1 MIRIFLF
8 TAIFSLCAAAVI
20 LPVPSARAEGGKG
33 LSGFFN
39 RSKANDVSNQSGAP
53 VHMSPGVQ
61 GSAGPGNDRPVN
73 LGRAKE
79 KAARYEDSPMHKE
92 REQAKNAFREWNENE
107 LAERNVQANQVV
119 AQILADT
126 AAAEQRARKQQAEK
140 IAQGAK
146 RISSGMT
153 PPGVPDQAV
162 LEAMRKNNQ
171 QSLSTISGG
180 SSLPPEPVAQTA
192 EPNEEPAAAKPKR
205 EFKPRH
211 FFNRTE

>member
-8 TAIFSLCAAAVI
+8 TAILALCAAAII
-20 LPVPSARAEGGKG
+20 LPVPSASAEGEKG

-39 RSKANDVSNQSGAP
+39 RSKDNDGSSQSGSP
-53 VHMSPGVQ
+53 VHMSPGIK
-61 GSAGPGNDRPVN
+61 GSSGTSNNRPVS

-92 REQAKNAFREWNENE
+92 RTRAENAFREWNAIE
-107 LAERNVQANQVV
+107 LAERKAQADQAV
-119 AQILADT
+119 AQILAET
-126 AAAEQRARKQQAEK
+126 AAAEQRARQQQTEK

-153 PPGVPDQAV
+153 QPGVPDQAV
-162 LEAMRKNNQ
+162 LESMRRTNQ
-171 QSLSTISGG
+171 QSLSMIPGG
-180 SSLPPEPVAQTA
+180 SASPAPVAQTE
-192 EPNEEPAAAKPKR
+192 EPKEEPAAAKPKR